1 MNWLD
6 VLMIVF
12 SAVAANHL
20 GLVAAAESVVH
31 HRLPVLNCSKC
42 AAFWLVLAYG
52 FGYEICFTTT
62 RHFVDVNDMVAYHF
76 EYILKLIA
84 VAFLSAW
91 SAVWLDL
98 LMGIIDQLYIKVYDT
113 IYPATD
119 TPDTDTTGA
128 GDAVPDVSGGQG

>member
-12 SAVAANHL
+12 SATAANHL
-20 GLVAAAESVVH
+20 GLVAAAESVIR
-31 HRLPVLNCSKC
+31 HRLPVLNCPKC

-52 FGYEICFTTT
+52 LGYEICFTTT

-84 VAFLSAW
+84 AAFLSAW

-119 TPDTDTTGA
+119 TPDTDTKGA

>member
-20 GLVAAAESVVH
+20 GLVAAAESIIR
-31 HRLPVLNCSKC
+31 HRLPVLNCPKC

-52 FGYEICFTTT
+52 LGYEICFTTT

-84 VAFLSAW
+84 AAFLSAW

-98 LMGIIDQLYIKVYDT
+98 FMGITDQLYIKVYDT

-128 GDAVPDVSGGQG
+128 GDAVPDVSG

>member
-1 MNWLD
+1 MNWID

-12 SAVAANHL
+12 SATAANHL
-20 GLVAAAESVVH
+20 GLVAAAESVIR
-31 HRLPVLNCSKC
+31 HRLPVLNCPKC

-52 FGYEICFTTT
+52 LGYEICFTTT

-98 LMGIIDQLYIKVYDT
+98 FMGITDQLYLRAYDT
-113 IYPATD
+113 IYPTTD
-119 TPDTDTTGA
+119 TTDTDATGA

>member
-6 VLMIVF
+6 VLMLVF

-31 HRLPVLNCSKC
+31 HRLPVLNCPKC

-119 TPDTDTTGA
+119 TPDPDTKGA

>member
-31 HRLPVLNCSKC
+31 HRLPVVNCPKC

-52 FGYEICFTTT
+52 LGYEICFTTT

-98 LMGIIDQLYIKVYDT
+98 FMGIIDQLYIKVYDT

>member
-31 HRLPVLNCSKC
+31 HRLPVLNCPKC

>member
-20 GLVAAAESVVH
+20 GLVAAAESIIR
-31 HRLPVLNCSKC
+31 HRLPVLNCPKC

-84 VAFLSAW
+84 AAFLSAW

>member
-6 VLMIVF
+6 VLMLVF

-31 HRLPVLNCSKC
+31 HRLPVLNCPKC

-84 VAFLSAW
+84 AAFLSAW

-119 TPDTDTTGA
+119 TTDPDTKGA
-128 GDAVPDVSGGQG
+128 GGAVPDVSGGQG

>member
-31 HRLPVLNCSKC
+31 HRLPVLNCPKC

-52 FGYEICFTTT
+52 LGYEICFTTT

-119 TPDTDTTGA
+119 TTDPDTKGA
-128 GDAVPDVSGGQG
+128 GGAVPDVSGGQG

>member
-6 VLMIVF
+6 VLMLVF

-31 HRLPVLNCSKC
+31 HRLPVLNCPKC

-84 VAFLSAW
+84 AAFLSAW

>member
-1 MNWLD
+1 MNWPD

-20 GLVAAAESVVH
+20 GLVAAAESVIR
-31 HRLPVLNCSKC
+31 HRLPVVNCPKC

-52 FGYEICFTTT
+52 LGCEISFTTT
-62 RHFVDVNDMVAYHF
+62 DQFVGINDMVAYHF
-76 EYILKLIA
+76 EHIPEMLA
-84 VAFLSAW
+84 AAFLSAW

-98 LMGIIDQLYIKVYDT
+98 FMGLIDKLYIKVYDT

-119 TPDTDTTGA
+119 TPDTDTLGA